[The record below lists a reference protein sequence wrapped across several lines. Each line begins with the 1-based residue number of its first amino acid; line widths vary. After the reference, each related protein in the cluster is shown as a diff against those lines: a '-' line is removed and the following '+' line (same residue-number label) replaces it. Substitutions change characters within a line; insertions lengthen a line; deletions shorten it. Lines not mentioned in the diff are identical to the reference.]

1 MKRHNF
7 LKRFFANK
15 YVRSA
20 LFVIAGLL
28 LGWLIFSVPRGCSA
42 KHDKEMAQGKDQIW
56 TCAMHPQIRMHAP
69 GKCPICGMDLI
80 PLSQN
85 NTTYDSAAVHLT
97 KEAAALANVLT
108 TVVSK
113 QDAVK
118 EIRLYGK
125 VQADERLQQSQV
137 AFISGRIEKLYVNFT
152 GDYIQKGQPLA
163 SIYSP
168 ALVTAQQEL
177 LEAAKSKQ
185 SQPAIYEAVKDK
197 LRQWKLTD
205 SQISAIEKSG
215 TVQQNIDVLATT
227 TGVVISQNVK
237 TGDYITQGT
246 VLCDVAD
253 LSNLWVLFDAYESDL
268 PFIAKGDKLDFTV
281 DAVPGKTFSGKIIF
295 VDPVIDPVTRVAKA
309 RVEISNKDGRLKPEM
324 FATGIIHADLS
335 QYRNHIIIPA
345 SAVLWTGRRSIVY
358 VRQPGSDEPVFKLRE
373 IELGPRLSSSYVVL
387 SGLNEGE
394 VIVTQGAFAVDA
406 AAQLD
411 GKASMMNPIIDSTRK
426 KKPDAM
432 PGMKM

>member
-7 LKRFFANK
+7 IKRFFPNK

-20 LFVIAGLL
+20 LFVLAGLL
-28 LGWLIFSVPRGCSA
+28 LGWLIFSVPRRCSA
-42 KHDKEMAQGKDQIW
+42 KHDKETAQDKDQIW

-85 NTTYDSAAVHLT
+85 NTTYDAAAVHLT

-108 TVVSK
+108 TIVSK

-125 VQADERLQQSQV
+125 VQVDERLQQSQV

-197 LRQWKLTD
+197 LRLWKLTD
-205 SQISAIEKSG
+205 AQIAAIEKSD
-215 TVQQNIDVLATT
+215 TVHQNIDVLATT
-227 TGVVISQNVK
+227 TGVVISHNVK
-237 TGDYITQGT
+237 KGDYISQGT

-268 PFIAKGDKLDFTV
+268 PFIAKGDRLDFTV
-281 DAVPGKTFSGKIIF
+281 DAVPGKTFSGKIILI
-295 VDPVIDPVTRVAKA
+295 DPVIDPISRVAKA

-345 SAVLWTGRRSIVY
+345 SAVLWTGKRSIVY
-358 VRQPGSDEPVFKLRE
+358 VRQPGSDDPVFKLRQ

-411 GKASMMNPIIDSTRK
+411 GKASMMNPVIDSTHK

>member
-7 LKRFFANK
+7 LKRFFTNK
-15 YVRSA
+15 YVRST
-20 LFVIAGLL
+20 LFVLAGLL
-28 LGWLIFSVPRGCSA
+28 LGWLIFSLPRGSST
-42 KHDKEMAQGKDQIW
+42 KNDKETAQNKDQIW

-85 NTTYDSAAVHLT
+85 QSTYDSTAVHLT

-118 EIRLYGK
+118 EIRLFGK

-152 GDYIQKGQPLA
+152 GEYIQKGQPLA

-168 ALVTAQQEL
+168 SLVTAQQEL

-185 SQPAIYEAVKDK
+185 TQPAIYEAVKDK

-227 TGVVISQNVK
+227 SGVVISHNVK
-237 TGDYITQGT
+237 TGDYISQGS

-309 RVEISNKDGRLKPEM
+309 RVEISNTGGRLKPEM

-335 QYRNHIIIPA
+335 QYRNHVIIPA

-358 VRQPGSDEPVFKLRE
+358 VRQPGTEDPVFRLRE
-373 IELGPRLSSSYVVL
+373 IELGPRLSNSYVVL

-394 VIVTQGAFAVDA
+394 VIVTQGTFAIDA

-411 GKASMMNPIIDSTRK
+411 GKPSMMNPVVDTTQRK
-426 KKPDAM
+426 NADAM